1 MNRAIGS
8 TWVIVLA
15 ILAGAAAAEPPGV
28 KPDPLF
34 AIDQNRATVVNRV
47 VETWG
52 EPLARSS
59 AGVTPEQLR
68 QMLEALRADHLMAAS
83 LAGSLE
89 GLRDVLARSMA
100 GTTPVAA
107 GRVRGKALGDL
118 DADLS
123 YTPVVPCRILDTRS
137 VGGALQADVARV
149 FVGYSPNFAVQGGA
163 SSDCGIP
170 SGVPVLALNVY
181 AVNPTNTGFI
191 KVWAFGTAEPAV
203 STVNSQVGITA
214 IATGTLVPVDRLN
227 GNRFLAKSPTV
238 VDFVADVVG
247 YFRSPG
253 AVSGDITSVSAGAG
267 LTGGGTSGDVTLA
280 ADAAYLQRRVTGSC
294 AAGSSIRVVNAD
306 GSVACE
312 VDSGGTG
319 TVTSV
324 TAGTGLTGGTITT
337 VGTIAA
343 DTTYL
348 QRRVSGACPDGS
360 FVQAVAA
367 DGSVTCASDA
377 RILAS
382 SAFNGTSVPAAGAP
396 AAILATL
403 TFTPARSGNVRLT
416 SHGHCVQG
424 QLTSDSEI
432 AIAAGTSESD
442 AYAVSAAR
450 IGVMRLPGVVSPP
463 GEYVL
468 GWTSERDFTVS
479 SGAFTTV
486 RLYGR
491 HPTGFEADVCSG
503 WFKVEGPIQ

>member
-1 MNRAIGS
+1 MNRTIRRIWA
-8 TWVIVLA
+8 IVLA
-15 ILAGAAAAEPPGV
+15 AFVGTAAAEMPV
-28 KPDPLF
+28 VRPDSLL
-34 AIDQNRATVVNRV
+34 AIDRNRTTVVDRV
-47 VETWG
+47 VEAWG
-52 EPLARSS
+52 EPLARSP
-59 AGVTPEQLR
+59 AGITPAQLR
-68 QMLEALRADHLMAAS
+68 EMLDALRADHLMAAS

-100 GTTPVAA
+100 GAA
-107 GRVRGKALGDL
+107 PIVTGRGRGKAMGDL
-118 DADLS
+118 EADLT
-123 YTPVVPCRILDTRS
+123 YTPVVPCRILDTRV
-137 VGGALQADVARV
+137 VGGPLQVDVARV
-149 FVGYSPNFAVQGGA
+149 FVGYAANFAVQGGA
-163 SSDCGIP
+163 SSDCGVP

-214 IATGTLVPVDRLN
+214 IATGTLVPVDRLS

-253 AVSGDITSVSAGAG
+253 AAFGDITSVSAGAG
-267 LTGGGTSGDVTLA
+267 LAGGGTSGDVTLA
-280 ADAAYLQRRVTGSC
+280 ADTSYLQRRVTGSC
-294 AAGSSIRVVNAD
+294 AAGSSIRIVSAD

-319 TVTSV
+319 TVTSI

-348 QRRVSGACPDGS
+348 QRRVSGTCPDGS

-367 DGSVTCASDA
+367 DGSVTCASDT

-382 SAFNGTSVPAAGAP
+382 GTFNGTSVPAAGAP
-396 AAILATL
+396 AAILASL
-403 TFTPARSGNVRLT
+403 SFTPSRSGVVRLT

-442 AYAVSAAR
+442 AFAVSAAR
-450 IGVMRLPGVVSPP
+450 IGVTRLPGVVSPP

-468 GWTSERDFTVS
+468 GWTSERDFAVS
-479 SGAFTTV
+479 SEAFTTV

-491 HPTGFEADVCSG
+491 HSTGFEADVCSG